1 MHSDAFEVFVNLSY
15 DDFFGQFL
23 AWLIDLKYLEVFPFA
38 NVVTL
43 FILSLFVFKN
53 RNIKHI
59 QKNIKTN
66 KIKIL
71 FQFNYV
77 TILKFILLLI
87 DIWVIFEYFAIIN
100 SIQRTLHIGVFGYSP
115 VTISLGYIPRNGNC

>member
-1 MHSDAFEVFVNLSY
+1 MHSDAFKVFVNLSY

-66 KIKIL
+66 IIKIL

-87 DIWVIFEYFAIIN
+87 DIWVIF
-100 SIQRTLHIGVFGYSP
+100 
-115 VTISLGYIPRNGNC
+115 